1 MPYFNSLVLM
11 GHLTADPVSKPVGM
25 GKLCTFTL
33 ALNRKNKRKDG
44 TVVEET
50 CFIDVETWASQ
61 ADIAEKYLK
70 KGNLVLLEGRLKQN
84 KWKGQDGGD
93 RSKHV
98 MSCENICL
106 MNPPAGN
113 TPVSDNKPAI
123 RPNPA
128 VANVKTIADIKE
140 EIDDLPF

>member
-25 GKLCTFTL
+25 GKLTTFTL
-33 ALNRKNKRKDG
+33 ALNKKNKKKDG

-50 CFIDVETWASQ
+50 CFIDVETWGSQ
-61 ADIAEKYLK
+61 SDIADKYLK
-70 KGNLVLLEGRLKQN
+70 KGNLVLVEGRLKQN
-84 KWKGQDGGD
+84 KWKAQDGGD

-98 MSCENICL
+98 MACENICL
-106 MNPPAGN
+106 MNPPA
-113 TPVSDNKPAI
+113 SDNKPNI

-128 VANVKTIADIKE
+128 MANVKTVANIKE
-140 EIDDLPF
+140 SIDDLPF